1 MSNDVTI
8 RVRVKQDA
16 RDGFAAVGKEAEA
29 EGQRSGEK
37 FTTRFGHVMGRM
49 AQLIQEPIRR
59 ASSTIGEHMGDQT
72 GRSFV
77 TRLGTSISSQA
88 SKLVEMGRN
97 IGRTTGNSI
106 TTEISDSV
114 VRGYRDANGRLRDER
129 GRFVSGAG
137 STGTS
142 SSRGG
147 RGGEGGKGGDATL
160 DRQSWLAKALTW
172 GKDAASGFATSFLS
186 SIGTLLSPGNILAAI
201 GIAGISYVVAPVLA
215 ATITSGILLAL
226 GGGAIA
232 LGVVAAFKD
241 PRIQA
246 AGNELKT
253 RVGKLFEKFGEP
265 FKGPTANFL
274 EKLNQFI
281 TSMIPNFEHLGKV
294 LGPVADKLGSGI
306 IGMLQNMM
314 PGLID
319 GIEGAAPIIETL
331 AKRLPDIG
339 QALGDFFREMGEH
352 GPQAAVFFNDMIT
365 FLVKII
371 GWIGRVIGFFTSLY
385 AGVRSFVTDSTKLIL
400 AFAQIVINWF
410 GKILESAVI
419 AFSWIPGLGGKLKT
433 AQAAFA
439 AARKDINGELAKIKD
454 KTVTIRMRTFG
465 LAAAN
470 AAAGVAA
477 QLSALGY
484 QSGGIVGQLPSIGQ
498 AASGGIRSGLTLVGE
513 RGPELANLAPGSRV
527 HSNEDSRRIAMA
539 GADDGGGWVEARWIG
554 GESGLI
560 REIMNSI
567 QLRVAR
573 SFGGS
578 VQGAM
583 GR

>member
-1 MSNDVTI
+1 VSNDVII

-29 EGQRSGEK
+29 EGQRSAEK
-37 FTTRFGHVMGRM
+37 FTSRFGTIMGRM

-88 SKLVEMGRN
+88 SRLVEMGRN

-114 VRGYRDANGRLRDER
+114 VRGYRDANGRLRDEG
-129 GRFVSGAG
+129 GRLTSGSR

-142 SSRGG
+142 NSRGG

-160 DRQSWLAKALTW
+160 DKQSWLSKALGW
-172 GKDAASGFATSFLS
+172 GKDAAAGFATSFLS
-186 SIGTLLSPGNILAAI
+186 SIGTILSPGNILAAI
-201 GIAGISYVVAPVLA
+201 GIVSFAGLLAAPVA
-215 ATITSGILLAL
+215 AAFTSAVLLAL
-226 GGGAIA
+226 GGGVIA

-246 AGNELKT
+246 AGKETSDRL
-253 RVGKLFEKFGEP
+253 GKLFAKFGEP
-265 FKGPTANFL
+265 FRGPVANFL

-281 TSMIPNFEHLGKV
+281 TSMLPNFEHLGTV

-319 GIEGAAPIIETL
+319 GIEGAAPIIEVL

-352 GPQAAVFFNDMIT
+352 GPQAAVFFNDLIS
-365 FLVKII
+365 FLIKVIS
-371 GWIGRVIGFFTSLY
+371 WIGRVIGFFTSLY
-385 AGVRSFVTDSTKLIL
+385 VGVRNFVTDAKALIL
-400 AFAQIVINWF
+400 GFAGIVIDWF
-410 GKILESAVI
+410 EKILNTASI
-419 AFSWIPGLGGKLKT
+419 AFGWIPGLGSKLKT
-433 AQAAFA
+433 AQSAFRD
-439 AARKDINGELAKIKD
+439 ARKDINAEMAKIKD
-454 KTVTIRMRTFG
+454 KKVVIRMSVIG
-465 LAAAN
+465 LAAGR
-470 AAAGVAA
+470 AAANVFSQMA
-477 QLSALGY
+477 ALGY
-484 QSGGIVGQLPSIGQ
+484 ASGGIVGQLPPIAQ

-527 HSNEDSRRIAMA
+527 HSNEDSRRMA
-539 GADDGGGWVEARWIG
+539 AAGGDDGAGWMEARWIG
-554 GESGLI
+554 SESALV